1 MVDELSSKLGTAKEQ
16 IRVTYYTDPY
26 DVWGLAVEPV
36 LDKLMEEFPGRLR
49 VVYRA
54 FPIVRDVD
62 EVLPAD
68 KTERIRFFQGLAS
81 LFREVSKRT
90 GIKMDPS
97 FLYDDPPKSTW
108 PACTAFKAAMRQGTR
123 RGDRFLRRLRRA
135 GLQEN
140 RNITRGEVLKE
151 LAQDSGLDID
161 RFMRDFYSKETERE
175 VEEDFEKGIREG
187 VEGIPALVFGND
199 RGLQVT
205 VLGVRSF
212 EEYRKVVGWLSGG
225 EGEAPYHS
233 FYA

>member
-1 MVDELSSKLGTAKEQ
+1 MSSKPGTSKEQ
-16 IRVTYYTDPY
+16 IQVTYYTDPY

-36 LDKLMEEFPGRLR
+36 LDKLREQFSGRLK
-49 VVYRA
+49 VTYRA
-54 FPIVRDVD
+54 FPIVKDVD

-68 KTERIRFFQGLAS
+68 KTERIQFFQGLATF
-81 LFREVSKRT
+81 FREVSKRT
-90 GIKMDPS
+90 GIKIDPS

-123 RGDRFLRRLRRA
+123 KGERFLRRLRRA
-135 GLQEN
+135 GLQES

-151 LAQDSGLDID
+151 LAEDSGLDID

-175 VEEDFEKGIREG
+175 VEEDFETGIREG
-187 VEGIPALVFGND
+187 VAGIPALVFGND
-199 RGLQVT
+199 RGLRVT

-212 EEYRKVVGWLSGG
+212 EEYRKVVSWLSAG
-225 EGEAPYHS
+225 EGDAPYHS